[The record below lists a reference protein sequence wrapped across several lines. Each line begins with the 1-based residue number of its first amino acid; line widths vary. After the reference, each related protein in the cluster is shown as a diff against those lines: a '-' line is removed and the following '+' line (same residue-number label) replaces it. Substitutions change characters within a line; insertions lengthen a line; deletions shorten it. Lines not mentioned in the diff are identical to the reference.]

1 MFSLNLHS
9 FINSFIYSTNFTF
22 YMPRTVLGVGN
33 GQSPDSDE
41 DYFLVVGKRKQVI
54 IYKVM
59 SAMEENR
66 GIRSISDSILC
77 LKVRKGLCDDI

>member
-1 MFSLNLHS
+1 
-9 FINSFIYSTNFTF
+9 
-22 YMPRTVLGVGN
+22 MPRTVLGVGN